1 MAMKKYVCVLLSGV
15 SVAFGLVACS
25 SNTEEVDEAILN
37 NPPSVVDT
45 LDSVKTKDMAV
56 VAEQKTLP
64 VVQDEQN
71 TPAEDSETAQA
82 ERPYY
87 VAEAFAV
94 GREVYVR
101 SLEISDAAKKAWV
114 GTSVGVLEVD
124 LDSRDVKG
132 IYTRREGLANE
143 YVFAIL
149 NDSEN
154 RTWFGTNGGG
164 VSQHADNSW
173 KTYFP
178 MHGLADYWVYSFAE
192 QADKSIW
199 MGTWAGANH
208 FNPETG
214 EFKTYLKELINEWV
228 YGIAVDKDSQVWF
241 GTEGGVS
248 MFDGKD
254 WASWTHEDGLGAE
267 NVNSLP
273 ISTNTGLGTRS
284 RHDLGVLADGQETYN
299 PGYVFSILVD
309 QQGDI
314 WAGTWGG
321 GVSRFDGDK
330 WHSFN
335 SEDGLAGNVVFSIA
349 QDVHGV
355 FWFGTD
361 KGVSSFDGVTW
372 HTYDRKDGLLSNS
385 VYALHAVANGE
396 LWVGTKS
403 GVARMAPRVK

>member
-1 MAMKKYVCVLLSGV
+1 MRVNKFFFILVSGAVMAMT
-15 SVAFGLVACS
+15 ACS
-25 SNTEEVDEAILN
+25 SNTEEADEVILSQSAGGDPAVSSVSAPDGVAPSSEEKNQSAAI
-37 NPPSVVDT
+37 PISKAT
-45 LDSVKTKDMAV
+45 
-56 VAEQKTLP
+56 EQ
-64 VVQDEQN
+64 
-71 TPAEDSETAQA
+71 
-82 ERPYY
+82 RPYY

-101 SLEISDAAKKAWV
+101 SLEINDKAKKAWV
-114 GTSVGVLEVD
+114 GTSVGVLEVN
-124 LDSRDVKG
+124 LDSRDVEA

-164 VSQHADNSW
+164 VSRHAESTW

-228 YGIAVDKDSQVWF
+228 YGLAVDQQDRVWF

-248 MFDGKD
+248 MFDGET
-254 WASWTHEDGLGAE
+254 WVSWRHSDGLGAP
-267 NVNSLP
+267 NVKGLP
-273 ISTNTGLGTRS
+273 ISNNTGLGTRA
-284 RHDLGVLADGQETYN
+284 RHDLGILTDGQETYN
-299 PGYVFSILVD
+299 PNYVFSIMVD
-309 QQGDI
+309 QNNDV

-321 GVSRFDGDK
+321 GVSRFDGHT

-335 SEDGLAGNVVFSIA
+335 SDDGLAGNVVFSIA
-349 QDVHGV
+349 QDIHGV
-355 FWFGTD
+355 YWFGTD
-361 KGVSSFDGVTW
+361 KGVSSYDGVSW
-372 HTYDRKDGLLSNS
+372 HTYDHKDGLLSNS
-385 VYALHAVANGE
+385 VYALHAVGNGE